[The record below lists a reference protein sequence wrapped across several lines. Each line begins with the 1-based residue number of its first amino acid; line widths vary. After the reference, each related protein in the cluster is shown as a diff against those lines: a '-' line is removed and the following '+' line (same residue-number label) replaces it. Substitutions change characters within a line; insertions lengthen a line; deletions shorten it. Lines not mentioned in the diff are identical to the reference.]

1 MNIQRLSAIAEI
13 VSSVAIVATLV
24 YLGIQAR
31 QTNEL
36 LIGGSRQA
44 ALSADL
50 SLFAMNLANPDV
62 AARIL
67 GASAEQIQENSLLN
81 TFMRAREYQ
90 WMQYRSGSLDRM
102 TFESYMQPVKTWL
115 QTEIGA
121 DYWRAFQ
128 ETFDPEFTEFTNEW
142 IVEPGNR

>member
-1 MNIQRLSAIAEI
+1 MNIQKLSAIAEI
-13 VSSVAIVATLV
+13 ISSVAIVATLV

-36 LIGGSRQA
+36 LIGSSRQA

-50 SLFAMNLANPDV
+50 SLFTTGLAHPDV
-62 AARIL
+62 GARIL

-81 TFMRAREYQ
+81 IFMRAREYQ
-90 WMQYRSGSLDRM
+90 WMQYRSGSLDRK

-115 QTEIGA
+115 QSDIGA
-121 DYWRAFQ
+121 DYWIAFQ
-128 ETFDPEFTEFTNEW
+128 ESFDPEFTEFINEW

>member
-1 MNIQRLSAIAEI
+1 MKIQKSSAIAEI

-50 SLFAMNLANPDV
+50 SLFTTNLANPDV

-67 GASAEQIQENSLLN
+67 GTSAERIQENSLLN
-81 TFMRAREYQ
+81 IFMRAREYQ

-115 QTEIGA
+115 QTAIGTE
-121 DYWRAFQ
+121 YWIAFQ
-128 ETFDPEFTEFTNEW
+128 ESFDPEFTQFINEW
-142 IVEPGNR
+142 IAEPSNR